1 MIGLGQFNTE
11 AQLDMAVL
19 ILRLVM
25 QTIMDFLTKS
35 TMQLDN
41 LNAMAEIRIFL
52 AIGQGLITLYN
63 ITQTQHVEAL
73 QYT

>member
-25 QTIMDFLTKS
+25 QNIMDFLTKS